1 VRDRTTLA
9 TASVWLM
16 AKMAFTCDFTVP
28 PFEIEECHAAH
39 TAFLFK
45 PTNIEFGTPS
55 NAEFR

>member
-1 VRDRTTLA
+1 VALA
-9 TASVWLM
+9 TSSVWLM

-45 PTNIEFGTPS
+45 PTHIEFGTPS